1 MFCFVLLQNLET
13 SLHSI
18 VGNLWIRK
26 KKEKNLFIQT
36 FHLLLMQRGHTDYP
50 WPQIPDDTL
59 VFSEQRNGEKIGV
72 QAFDPSPDL
81 GSCKVPVKTIDYQ
94 GILGIWGRWVIWN
107 FEFWEPLNKSPLLSI
122 KQLIYE
128 EWSCHVVWIHPAL
141 GMKREGNVILF
152 GRPFKLLA
160 V

>member
-1 MFCFVLLQNLET
+1 MCFVLLQNLEN

-26 KKEKNLFIQT
+26 KKKKNLFIQT
-36 FHLLLMQRGHTDYP
+36 FHLLLMQGGHRLPLATNPRSDSCLLRP
-50 WPQIPDDTL
+50 EKWGENWSSGIWP
-59 VFSEQRNGEKIGV
+59 FSRHWKLQ
-72 QAFDPSPDL
+72 SP
-81 GSCKVPVKTIDYQ
+81 CENNDYQ
-94 GILGIWGRWVIWN
+94 GILGIWERWVIWN

-122 KQLIYE
+122 KQFIYE